1 MKPAGPPKSL
11 DQWIHS
17 GFEWVLA
24 RLPAGLGRRIREVT
38 GERFGIGSQI
48 VVGLGGG
55 VFLTL
60 CGSLLALGLMTILG
74 NRQEEITDEHM
85 PALVTAF
92 AVARSTAELVQAS
105 PELVTAGTTEDL
117 EAVWQ
122 EVQAVEERLGQ
133 QVAAITRQGGL
144 TSAAVPQLRLLV
156 ERTDAIRGSVDQR
169 LGFEARLAALDDEIE
184 SVDLSIANSLEGEL
198 DDQEFFIDTGL
209 RELTGQVVPLRDRT
223 AQAELDRHRAL
234 MDMKAAQRA
243 VVTVMFQALSE
254 EDATQLGANEERFNT
269 AFGQMEAGLNEVRP
283 GLAELLRP
291 RVETLRAL
299 YDGTADGVLS
309 TRRFWLEEVETSQE
323 LLEQNRRTSA
333 ELVAQVNEL
342 VQAGENA
349 TRNAAAA
356 SSGLVRLGWWVI
368 LTVNVAAVAAAILVG
383 WKFFGER
390 LLVRIRHLSD
400 SMRSMSQGDLKV
412 RVEIAG
418 DDEVTDMAADLEVFR
433 KHALEVQ
440 RLNLVE
446 KLAGEVQ
453 AKNEALE
460 KTLDDLRRT
469 QQQVAQQEKLASLG
483 ALTAGIAHEIRNP
496 LNFVNNFAALSTEL
510 LEELKEELAEDDDDD
525 GNGELD
531 REYVDEILG
540 DLTLNVSKVR
550 EHGGRADRIVDGML
564 AHSRDE
570 AGKPESVDVNQVL
583 DEYAK
588 LAYHGL
594 RAADPM
600 FNVTIERA
608 FDPEAGEVTAIARDL
623 SRVFLNVITNACQAT
638 EIRRKRTQDENYSP
652 TVTLATE
659 GAEDAVVVKVRDNG
673 TGIPDKVVEK
683 IFDPFFTTKSGT
695 QGTGLGLSISHE
707 IIKEHGGS
715 FKVDTK
721 EGEFTEFTVTVPR
734 TMPGA

>member
-1 MKPAGPPKSL
+1 MKPEGPPKSL
-11 DQWIHS
+11 DQRIHS
-17 GFEWVLA
+17 AFEWVLA
-24 RLPAGLGRRIREVT
+24 QLPASLGRRVREAT
-38 GERFGIGSQI
+38 GGRFGIASQI
-48 VVGLGGG
+48 AVGLGGG

-60 CGSLLALGLMTILG
+60 CASLLALGLMTILG
-74 NRQEEITDEHM
+74 GQQEEITDEHM
-85 PALVTAF
+85 PALVSAF
-92 AVARSTAELVQAS
+92 AVARSASELVQAS
-105 PELVTAGTTEDL
+105 PELLTAGSPEEL
-117 EAVWQ
+117 ASVWE
-122 EVQAVEERLGQ
+122 EVQAVEERLGE
-133 QVAAITRQGGL
+133 QVASITRQGRL
-144 TSAAVPQLRLLV
+144 TSAVVPQLRLLL
-156 ERTDAIRGSVDQR
+156 ERTDQIRQSVDRR
-169 LGFEARLAALDDEIE
+169 LGYSARLAELDDEIE
-184 SVDLSIANSLEGEL
+184 SVDISITNSLEGEL

-209 RELTGQVVPLRDRT
+209 RELTSQAAPLAART
-223 AQAELDRHRAL
+223 AQSELDRHRAL
-234 MDMKAAQRA
+234 MDLNAAQRA
-243 VVTVMFQALSE
+243 VVQSMFQALSE
-254 EDATQLGANEERFNT
+254 DARTQLGANEERFNT
-269 AFGQMEAGLNEVRP
+269 AFSRMQAGLSELRP
-283 GLAELLRP
+283 GLAEQLRP

-299 YDGTADGVLS
+299 YDGTADGVLT
-309 TRRFWLEEVETSQE
+309 TRRLWLEEVEQSQQ
-323 LLEQNRRTSA
+323 LLEQSRQTSA

-356 SSGLVRLGWWVI
+356 SSGLVRLGWWLI
-368 LTVNVAAVAAAILVG
+368 LTVNVLAVAAAIVVG

-390 LLVRIRHLSD
+390 LLVRVRHLSH

-446 KLAGEVQ
+446 KLASEVQ

-460 KTLDDLRRT
+460 QTLEDLRRT

-510 LEELKEELAEDDDDD
+510 LEELREELAEVGED
-525 GNGELD
+525 GTGELD

-594 RAADPM
+594 RAADPT

-638 EIRRKRTQDENYSP
+638 EIRRKRTQDEDYSP
-652 TVTLATE
+652 TVTLTTQAD
-659 GAEDAVVVKVRDNG
+659 GDSVVVKVRDNG

-707 IIKEHGGS
+707 IIQVHGGR

>member
-11 DQWIHS
+11 DQRIHS
-17 GFEWVLA
+17 AFEWTLA
-24 RLPAGLGRRIREVT
+24 RLPVGLGRRLRKAT
-38 GERFGIGSQI
+38 GGRFGIGSQI

-55 VFLTL
+55 VVLTL
-60 CGSLLALGLMTILG
+60 CASVLALGLMTILG
-74 NRQEEITDEHM
+74 NRQEEITDDHM
-85 PALVTAF
+85 PALVSAF
-92 AVARSTAELVQAS
+92 AVARSTSELVQAS
-105 PELVTAGTTEDL
+105 PELVAVGTSEDL
-117 EAVWQ
+117 ETVWQ

-133 QVAAITRQGGL
+133 QVAGITRQGRL
-144 TSAAVPQLRLLV
+144 TSAAVPQLRLLL
-156 ERTDAIRGSVDQR
+156 ERTEEIRRSVDRR
-169 LGFEARLAALDDEIE
+169 LDFGARLAVLDDEIE

-209 RELTGQVVPLRDRT
+209 RELAGQVVPLGART
-223 AQAELDRHRAL
+223 TQAELDRHRAL
-234 MDMKAAQRA
+234 MDLNAAQRA

-254 EDATQLGANEERFNT
+254 EDATQLRANQERFNT
-269 AFGQMEAGLNEVRP
+269 AFSQMETGLGEVRP
-283 GLAELLRP
+283 ALAEVLRP

-299 YDGTADGVLS
+299 YDGTADGVLT
-309 TRRFWLEEVETSQE
+309 TRRLWLEEVANSQN

-333 ELVAQVNEL
+333 ELVGQVNEL

-510 LEELKEELAEDDDDD
+510 LEELKEELADDE
-525 GNGELD
+525 NGELD
-531 REYVDEILG
+531 RKYVEEILG
-540 DLTLNVSKVR
+540 DLSLNVSKVK
-550 EHGGRADRIVDGML
+550 EHGGRANRIVDGML

-594 RAADPM
+594 RASDPM
-600 FNVTIERA
+600 FNVTIDRV

-638 EIRRKRTQDENYSP
+638 EIRRKRTQDEDYSP
-652 TVTLATE
+652 TVTLTTE
-659 GAEDAVVVKVRDNG
+659 SSGDAVVVKVRDNG
-673 TGIPDKVVEK
+673 TGIPDSAVEK

-707 IIKEHGGS
+707 IIQEHGGQL
-715 FKVDTK
+715 KVDTK

>member
-17 GFEWVLA
+17 GFEWALA

-60 CGSLLALGLMTILG
+60 CGSVLALGLMTILG

-85 PALVTAF
+85 PALVAAF

-117 EAVWQ
+117 ATVWQ
-122 EVQAVEERLGQ
+122 EVQAVEERLGE
-133 QVAAITRQGGL
+133 QVANVTRQGGM

-156 ERTDAIRGSVDQR
+156 ERTEEIRRSVDQR
-169 LGFEARLAALDDEIE
+169 LGFEARLALLDDEIE

-209 RELTGQVVPLRDRT
+209 RELTGQVAPRIDRT
-223 AQAELDRHRAL
+223 AQAELDRHRTL
-234 MDMKAAQRA
+234 MDLKAAQRA

-254 EDATQLGANEERFNT
+254 DDPPQLGANQERFNT

-283 GLAELLRP
+283 GLAERLRP
-291 RVETLRAL
+291 QVETLRAL

-309 TRRFWLEEVETSQE
+309 TRRLWLEEVATSQA
-323 LLEQNRRTSA
+323 LLEENRRTSA
-333 ELVAQVNEL
+333 ELVAQVDEL

-349 TRNAAAA
+349 TRNAATA

-368 LTVNVAAVAAAILVG
+368 LMVNVLAVAAAILVG

-400 SMRSMSQGDLKV
+400 AMRSMSQGDLKV

-510 LEELKEELAEDDDDD
+510 LEELKEELAEEDED

-531 REYVDEILG
+531 RKYVEEILG
-540 DLTLNVSKVR
+540 DLVLNVSKVR
-550 EHGGRADRIVDGML
+550 EHGGRANRIVDGML

-570 AGKPESVDVNQVL
+570 AGKPEAVDVNQVL

-594 RAADPM
+594 RASDPM

-608 FDPEAGEVTAIARDL
+608 FDAEAGEVTAIARDL

-638 EIRRKRTQDENYSP
+638 EIRRRRTQDEGYSP
-652 TVTLATE
+652 TVTLTTE
-659 GAEDAVVVKVRDNG
+659 GAEDTVVVKVRDNG

-707 IIKEHGGS
+707 IVQEHGGS
-715 FKVDTK
+715 LKVDTK

>member
-1 MKPAGPPKSL
+1 MKPEGPPKSL
-11 DQWIHS
+11 DQRIHS
-17 GFEWVLA
+17 AFEWVLA
-24 RLPAGLGRRIREVT
+24 RLPASLGRRVQKAT
-38 GERFGIGSQI
+38 GGRFGIASQI
-48 VVGLGGG
+48 AVGLGGG

-60 CGSLLALGLMTILG
+60 CASLLALGLMTILG
-74 NRQEEITDEHM
+74 GQQEEITDEHM
-85 PALVTAF
+85 PALVSAF
-92 AVARSTAELVQAS
+92 AVARSAAELVQAS
-105 PELVTAGTTEDL
+105 PELLTAGTPEEL
-117 EAVWQ
+117 ASVWE
-122 EVQAVEERLGQ
+122 EVQEVEERLGE
-133 QVAAITRQGGL
+133 QVASITRQGRL
-144 TSAAVPQLRLLV
+144 TSAVVPQLRLLL
-156 ERTDAIRGSVDQR
+156 ERTDQIRQSVDRR
-169 LGFEARLAALDDEIE
+169 LGYSARLAELDDEIE
-184 SVDLSIANSLEGEL
+184 SVDLSITNSLEGEL

-209 RELTGQVVPLRDRT
+209 RELTGQAAPLAART
-223 AQAELDRHRAL
+223 AQSELDRHRAL
-234 MDMKAAQRA
+234 MDLNAAQRA
-243 VVTVMFQALSE
+243 VVQVMFQALSE
-254 EDATQLGANEERFNT
+254 DARTQLFANQERFNT
-269 AFGQMEAGLNEVRP
+269 AFGRMEAGLNEVRP
-283 GLAELLRP
+283 ALAEQLRP

-299 YDGTADGVLS
+299 YDGTADGVLT
-309 TRRFWLEEVETSQE
+309 TRRLWLEEAAESQQ
-323 LLEQNRRTSA
+323 LLELSRQTSA
-333 ELVAQVNEL
+333 ELVGQVNEL

-356 SSGLVRLGWWVI
+356 SSGLVRLGWWLI
-368 LTVNVAAVAAAILVG
+368 LTVNVLAVAAAVVVG

-390 LLVRIRHLSD
+390 LLVRVRHLSH

-460 KTLDDLRRT
+460 QTLEDLRRT

-510 LEELKEELAEDDDDD
+510 LEELREELAEAGED

-531 REYVDEILG
+531 REYVDEIMG

-594 RAADPM
+594 RASDPM

-638 EIRRKRTQDENYSP
+638 EIRRKRTQDEDYSP
-652 TVTLATE
+652 TVTLTTQAD
-659 GAEDAVVVKVRDNG
+659 GDSVVVKVRDNG

-707 IIKEHGGS
+707 IIQAHGGR

-721 EGEFTEFTVTVPR
+721 EGEFTEFTVMVPR

>member
-1 MKPAGPPKSL
+1 MKPEGPPKSV
-11 DQWIHS
+11 DQRIHS
-17 GFEWVLA
+17 AFEWVLA
-24 RLPAGLGRRIREVT
+24 RLPAGLGDRVRKAT
-38 GERFGIGSQI
+38 GGRFGIASQI
-48 VVGLGGG
+48 AVGLGGG

-60 CGSLLALGLMTILG
+60 CASLLALGLMTILG

-85 PALVTAF
+85 PALVSAF

-105 PELVTAGTTEDL
+105 PELVTAGTPQDL
-117 EAVWQ
+117 ASVWE

-133 QVAAITRQGGL
+133 QVAAITRQGRL

-156 ERTDAIRGSVDQR
+156 ERTDEIRMSVNRR
-169 LGFEARLAALDDEIE
+169 LEYGARLAVLDDEIE
-184 SVDLSIANSLEGEL
+184 SVTLSIGNSLEGEL

-209 RELTGQVVPLRDRT
+209 RELTDQPAPLAART

-234 MDMKAAQRA
+234 MDLNAAQSA

-254 EDATQLGANEERFNT
+254 EARTQLDANWERFNT
-269 AFGQMEAGLNEVRP
+269 AYGQMEAGLNELRP
-283 GLAELLRP
+283 SLAEQLRP

-299 YDGTADGVLS
+299 YDGTADGVLT
-309 TRRFWLEEVETSQE
+309 TRRLWLEEVESSQA
-323 LLEQNRRTSA
+323 LLEQNRQTSA

-356 SSGLVRLGWWVI
+356 SSGLVRLGWWLI
-368 LTVNVAAVAAAILVG
+368 LTVNVLAVAAAIVVG

-390 LLVRIRHLSD
+390 LLVRVRHLSD
-400 SMRSMSQGDLKV
+400 SMRSMSQGDLEV

-460 KTLDDLRRT
+460 KTLEDLRRT

-510 LEELKEELAEDDDDD
+510 IDELREELAEVGKEGD
-525 GNGELD
+525 GKVD
-531 REYVDEILG
+531 REYLDEILG
-540 DLTLNVSKVR
+540 DLTLNVGKVR

-570 AGKPESVDVNQVL
+570 AGKPESVDVNQVI

-594 RAADPM
+594 RASDPM

-638 EIRRKRTQDENYSP
+638 EIRRKRTQDEDYSP
-652 TVTLATE
+652 TVTLTTE
-659 GAEDAVVVKVRDNG
+659 GGDDSVVVKVRDNG

-707 IIKEHGGS
+707 IIQEHGGQL
-715 FKVDTK
+715 KVDTK